1 MKRPAEYSNH
11 LGIFSEAGKL
21 DSMSHDAPELLDLP
35 EQQENHRLPLGKL
48 VILATLAWSAIII
61 MNTMVNWVDAVRD
74 EREVDLFARFSLY
87 LIGYGAWIP
96 ISTLLYRHLE
106 QALMSEGKLNL
117 FRQYMGAMLVIL
129 PIYMVI
135 DFAFF
140 THQRNIEW
148 NSLTDLFMQI
158 PAFYVFFDW
167 LLFTLVFGICV
178 AIIYYRNAEA
188 KSREQLRLSRETA
201 ELARQ
206 LSELKLSALKAQ
218 LEPHF
223 LFNALNSISALIRI
237 EEKEAAQEAVRQLS
251 DLLRYAVEANQH
263 ALIPLTNELR
273 FAEEYLAL
281 QRLRY
286 DERLNLNWRV
296 GDVPGS
302 LECPPFILH
311 TLLENAIA
319 HGVENNPEPT
329 EVIVDVSVGDELI
342 IKVTNCPGSEAG
354 RQTESLGTGLNR
366 LREQLTLVYG
376 DEAKLELLNQPECFK
391 AEVVLPLEAGE

>member
-1 MKRPAEYSNH
+1 MGQIH
-11 LGIFSEAGKL
+11 LLK
-21 DSMSHDAPELLDLP
+21 
-35 EQQENHRLPLGKL
+35 Q
-48 VILATLAWSAIII
+48 
-61 MNTMVNWVDAVRD
+61 
-74 EREVDLFARFSLY
+74 Y
-87 LIGYGAWIP
+87 L
-96 ISTLLYRHLE
+96 
-106 QALMSEGKLNL
+106 
-117 FRQYMGAMLVIL
+117 GAMLIIL

-135 DFAFF
+135 DFGFY

-148 NSLTDLFMQI
+148 NSITDLFMQI

-167 LLFTLVFGICV
+167 LLFTLVFGTCV
-178 AIIYYRNAEA
+178 AIIFYRNAEV

-263 ALIPLTNELR
+263 ALIPLTNELG

-286 DERLNLNWRV
+286 EQRLDLVWRAD
-296 GDVPGS
+296 DVPAT

-329 EVIVDVSVGDELI
+329 RVIVEVSVDEKIL
-342 IKVTNCPGSEAG
+342 IKVTNCPGSDVSD
-354 RQTESLGTGLNR
+354 QNDSLGTGLNR
-366 LREQLTLVYG
+366 LREQLALVYG
-376 DEAKLELLNQPECFK
+376 DEARLELDNHPDCFI
-391 AEVVLPLEAGE
+391 AEVILPLEAGE